1 MPISTH
7 DALVKAGYIPQQK
20 LQFRPLLATQEN
32 GKSYVL
38 EVLGNKESVLYQVDG
53 YIITSGDKCDK
64 LVLVKEKT
72 QPESWAEIFVELKGT
87 GASHAMTQLIE
98 TVKKPIFQHVTNVT
112 KRACIV
118 ATSYP
123 TNKSNPD
130 FERKVLELENKLK
143 FRLKKLKPGQ
153 KDTI

>member
-1 MPISTH
+1 MPTSTH
-7 DALVKAGYIPQQK
+7 DILQQTGYVPLLK
-20 LQFRPLLATQEN
+20 LQFRPILATQEK

-38 EVLGNKESVLYQVDG
+38 EVSGNKESELYQVDG

-64 LVLVKEKT
+64 LVLVKEKN
-72 QPESWAEIFVELKGT
+72 QPESWAEIFVELKGKNPN
-87 GASHAMTQLIE
+87 HALTQLIE
-98 TVKKPIFQHVTNVT
+98 TVKKPIFQHATNVT
-112 KRACIV
+112 KRACVV

-153 KDTI
+153 KDSI